1 MSNNF
6 DTKLTTAQD
15 AQDLGLTPN
24 EFERINNILGRVPTY
39 CELGIYSVMWS
50 EHCSYKNSIT
60 QLKTLPR
67 NGARLLT
74 EAGEE
79 NAGLVDIGNGYAICF
94 KIESHNHPSAVE
106 PFQGAATGVGGIL
119 RDIFTMG
126 ARPIAALDSL
136 RFGDPKIDRTK
147 YLVAGVVHGIG
158 HYGNCF
164 GVPTVAGEVFFE
176 NCYQDNPLVNAM
188 AVGIVKTDKT
198 ASATSG
204 KPGLAVM
211 ILGSRTG
218 RDGIHGAS
226 LLASREFD
234 ELTENMRPTVQVGDP
249 FAEKTL
255 LEATLEL
262 IDAGVIVGIQ
272 DMGAAGISCSTSEM
286 SAKGNTGMKI
296 NLDLVPLREEGMSAY
311 EIMLSESQERMLLV
325 CEESNITKAETICKK
340 WDVPITRI
348 GTTTAGGFVEVFR
361 NNELVANIPAQSLAL
376 GGGDTPVYER
386 EWRVPQY
393 FEQNQKV
400 DARKLIGEITPEAA
414 FGMLLQSMNIA
425 SKRWVYEQYDS
436 MVRTNTAN
444 PFMSA
449 AGVLRLK
456 EIEGKA
462 IAVSTDCNSRY
473 VYLNPY
479 LGAMIAVAESARN
492 CVCSGAKPVAITNCL
507 NFGNPYNPEVY
518 WQFREAIRG
527 MGDMC
532 RRLDTPVTGGNVSFH
547 NESQSSA
554 IYPTPTIGMLGIIED
569 VSHITTIDFKNA
581 GDTIALLGFE
591 TEELGGSELLALV
604 SGKVTGSAPTIEIE
618 QEARL
623 QECLLSAIQ
632 MGYVGSANDCSEG
645 GVAIAVAESAIKSGA
660 KNLGA
665 KINYLL
671 NDEVASLF
679 GEGQSRVIISCK
691 PSNYAALQEVA
702 IKHNV
707 PIKKIGEVVENL
719 LCLNTSINTTVVA
732 IREAYENAFE
742 KCVQG

>member
-1 MSNNF
+1 MSNNL
-6 DTKLTTAQD
+6 DSKLTNLQD
-15 AQDLGLTPN
+15 AKDLGLTEK
-24 EFERINNILGRVPTY
+24 EFEKIIFILGRIPTY

-50 EHCSYKNSIT
+50 EHCSYKNSIS

-67 NGARLLT
+67 KGEKLLA

-79 NAGLVDIGNGYAICF
+79 NAGLVDIGDGYAICF

-136 RFGDPKIDRTK
+136 RFGDPTLARTK

-164 GVPTVAGEVFFE
+164 GVPTVGGEVFFE

-188 AVGIVKTDKT
+188 AVGIVKTNKT

-262 IDAGVIVGIQ
+262 IESGVIVGIQ

-286 SAKGNTGMKI
+286 SSKGNTGMNI
-296 NLDLVPLREEGMSAY
+296 NLDLVPLREAGMSAY

-325 CEESNITKAETICKK
+325 LEESDIKKAEDICSK

-348 GTTTAGGFVEVFR
+348 GITTKGNIVEIYR
-361 NNELVANIPAQSLAL
+361 CSELVAKVPAHSLAL

-386 EWRVPQY
+386 EWIIPKYINEVRSLNPI
-393 FEQNQKV
+393 E
-400 DARKLIGEITPEAA
+400 LIGNIKPQIA
-414 FGMLLQSMNIA
+414 FEKLLSSLNIA
-425 SKRWVYEQYDS
+425 SKHWVYEQYDS
-436 MVRTNTAN
+436 KVRTNTVY
-444 PFMSA
+444 PYKSS
-449 AGVLRLK
+449 AGVVRLK
-456 EIEGKA
+456 EIPGKA

-479 LGAMIAVAESARN
+479 IGGMIAVAESARN
-492 CVCSGAKPVAITNCL
+492 CVCSGAEPVAITNCL
-507 NFGNPYNPEVY
+507 NFGNPYNPEVF
-518 WQFREAIRG
+518 WQFKEAIRG
-527 MGDMC
+527 LGDMC
-532 RRLDTPVTGGNVSFH
+532 KNLNTPVTGGNVSFH
-547 NESQSSA
+547 NESQNSA
-554 IYPTPTIGMLGIIED
+554 IFPTPTIGMLGIIED
-569 VSHITTIDFKNA
+569 LSHITTIGFKNI
-581 GDTIALLGFE
+581 GDEISLLGFE
-591 TEELGGSELLALV
+591 NEELGGSELLSII
-604 SGKVTGSAPTIEIE
+604 SGKVCGDSPTIKEDL
-618 QEARL
+618 A
-623 QECLLSAIQ
+623 LL
-632 MGYVGSANDCSEG
+632 
-645 GVAIAVAESAIKSGA
+645 
-660 KNLGA
+660 
-665 KINYLL
+665 
-671 NDEVASLF
+671 
-679 GEGQSRVIISCK
+679 
-691 PSNYAALQEVA
+691 
-702 IKHNV
+702 
-707 PIKKIGEVVENL
+707 
-719 LCLNTSINTTVVA
+719 
-732 IREAYENAFE
+732 
-742 KCVQG
+742 

>member
-1 MSNNF
+1 MSNNL
-6 DTKLTTAQD
+6 DSKLTNLQD
-15 AQDLGLTPN
+15 AKDLGLTEK
-24 EFERINNILGRVPTY
+24 EFEKIIFILGRIPTY

-50 EHCSYKNSIT
+50 EHCSYKNSIS

-67 NGARLLT
+67 KGEKLLA

-79 NAGLVDIGNGYAICF
+79 NAGLVDIGDGYAICF

-136 RFGDPKIDRTK
+136 RFGDPTLARTK

-164 GVPTVAGEVFFE
+164 GVPTVGGEVFFE

-188 AVGIVKTDKT
+188 AVGIVKTNKT

-262 IDAGVIVGIQ
+262 IESGVIVGIQ

-286 SAKGNTGMKI
+286 SSKGNTGMNI
-296 NLDLVPLREEGMSAY
+296 NLDLVPLREAGMSAY

-325 CEESNITKAETICKK
+325 LEESDIKKAEDICSK

-348 GTTTAGGFVEVFR
+348 GITTKGNIVEIYR
-361 NNELVANIPAQSLAL
+361 CSELVAKVPAHSLAL

-386 EWRVPQY
+386 EWIIPKYINEVRSLNPI
-393 FEQNQKV
+393 E
-400 DARKLIGEITPEAA
+400 LIGNIKPQIA
-414 FGMLLQSMNIA
+414 FEKLLSSLNIA
-425 SKRWVYEQYDS
+425 SKHWVYEQYDS
-436 MVRTNTAN
+436 KVRTNTVY
-444 PFMSA
+444 PYKSS
-449 AGVLRLK
+449 AGVVRLK
-456 EIEGKA
+456 EIPGKA

-479 LGAMIAVAESARN
+479 IGGMIAVAESARN
-492 CVCSGAKPVAITNCL
+492 CVCSGAEPVAITNCL
-507 NFGNPYNPEVY
+507 NFGNPYNPEVF
-518 WQFREAIRG
+518 WQFKEAIRG
-527 MGDMC
+527 LGDM
-532 RRLDTPVTGGNVSFH
+532 
-547 NESQSSA
+547 
-554 IYPTPTIGMLGIIED
+554 
-569 VSHITTIDFKNA
+569 
-581 GDTIALLGFE
+581 
-591 TEELGGSELLALV
+591 
-604 SGKVTGSAPTIEIE
+604 
-618 QEARL
+618 
-623 QECLLSAIQ
+623 
-632 MGYVGSANDCSEG
+632 
-645 GVAIAVAESAIKSGA
+645 
-660 KNLGA
+660 
-665 KINYLL
+665 
-671 NDEVASLF
+671 
-679 GEGQSRVIISCK
+679 
-691 PSNYAALQEVA
+691 
-702 IKHNV
+702 
-707 PIKKIGEVVENL
+707 
-719 LCLNTSINTTVVA
+719 
-732 IREAYENAFE
+732 
-742 KCVQG
+742 